1 MPDFLGI
8 LKNWV
13 RQLTELGMILV
24 ALAIVVQ
31 TLFGSNQ
38 FFPEVIVNLLD
49 LIKSVGGHGLVGLIT
64 IAIVLWLFSG
74 RKIS

>member
-13 RQLTELGMILV
+13 RQLTELSMILV

-49 LIKSVGGHGLVGLIT
+49 LIKSVGGHGLVGFIT